1 MRNSFFIA
9 IIIFFLIELIIY
21 CKRLYK
27 LLRLIETLD
36 HSKRKIERMNKYKKN
51 L

>member
-27 LLRLIETLD
+27 LLRLIEILD